1 MTDTRNKPC
10 MSHYPDFDHHCAS
23 KGQGCEY
30 YMKTF
35 KVYTKW
41 IGYSEIIVDAKDEQE
56 AREFVDMGSYDPDE
70 EQQTGNG
77 LDYGFEDEEI
87 LKVKEVS

>member
-1 MTDTRNKPC
+1 
-10 MSHYPDFDHHCAS
+10 
-23 KGQGCEY
+23 
-30 YMKTF
+30 MKVF

-56 AREFVDMGSYDPDE
+56 AREFVAMGSYDPSE

-77 LDYGFEDEEI
+77 LNYGFDKEEV
-87 LKVKEVS
+87 LEVKEVSDDDLRI

>member
-1 MTDTRNKPC
+1 
-10 MSHYPDFDHHCAS
+10 
-23 KGQGCEY
+23 
-30 YMKTF
+30 MKLKTY

-56 AREFVDMGSYDPDE
+56 AREFVAMGSYDPSE

-77 LDYGFEDEEI
+77 LNYGFDNEEI
-87 LKVKEVS
+87 TEIEEQGSDNE